1 MGTFP
6 LYPLDESYRCHTDVA
21 AFLRRQVYDA
31 DGIPYQSARTA
42 TVREGDPVS
51 DGVARVLGQES
62 SGRGA
67 PAATDGG
74 AAGSGGRASSGQATF
89 DQWVTESV
97 PSSDVTESGERKGQ
111 PQESSQEKSRDSEQ
125 SSRPE
130 SEDTDSALTLILH
143 DERESRQSNAVEAA
157 IGAALEQSTHE
168 DDKLGIVTPHN
179 AQRGLLNTH
188 LDSVECE
195 TVERYQGGE
204 RPMIMVSATAS
215 DPDFVQVEA
224 DFLLNPN
231 RLTVAMS
238 RMQRGLV
245 VVASRTVFDVV
256 PKDVEKYERAGIWK
270 GLYNDLD
277 VLNDEPTWSGQL
289 GAFVGDT
296 EVDLDAL
303 GISEESQRES
313 HLEIY

>member
-1 MGTFP
+1 
-6 LYPLDESYRCHTDVA
+6 
-21 AFLRRQVYDA
+21 
-31 DGIPYQSARTA
+31 
-42 TVREGDPVS
+42 
-51 DGVARVLGQES
+51 
-62 SGRGA
+62 
-67 PAATDGG
+67 
-74 AAGSGGRASSGQATF
+74 
-89 DQWVTESV
+89 
-97 PSSDVTESGERKGQ
+97 
-111 PQESSQEKSRDSEQ
+111 
-125 SSRPE
+125 
-130 SEDTDSALTLILH
+130 LILH

-168 DDKLGIVTPHN
+168 DDGLGIVTPHN

-204 RPMIMVSATAS
+204 RPVIMVSATAS

-238 RMQRGLV
+238 RMRRGLV

-256 PKDVEKYERAGIWK
+256 PKDVEEYGRAGIWK
-270 GLYNDLD
+270 GLYDDLG
-277 VLNDEPTWSGQL
+277 VLNDEPAWSGHL
-289 GAFVGDT
+289 EAFVGDA

-303 GISEESQRES
+303 GVSEEGQRET
-313 HLEIY
+313 HLDVYQL